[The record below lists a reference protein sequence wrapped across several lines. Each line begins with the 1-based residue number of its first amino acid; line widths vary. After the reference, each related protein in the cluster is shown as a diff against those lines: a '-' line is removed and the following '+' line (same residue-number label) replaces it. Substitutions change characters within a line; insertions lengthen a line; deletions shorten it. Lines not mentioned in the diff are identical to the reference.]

1 MDSTG
6 DSDVRLNNL
15 SKKYDLSTDLIK
27 ELFVQTEKQKFKL
40 LVDEAVYT
48 KNRHFRLFGSSKQ
61 RKKVPLVTSKSNEY
75 VPVQSGDSTP
85 NLCIFLDS
93 LVTYFSWEVTRVLE
107 FQNDKYGKRKS
118 DGRGKVERT
127 EKSETM
133 AAESLIHP
141 QVDIFIRNLISPNGR
156 IRRKTFFSDS
166 STILYEITGFRYCDN
181 IKREHKSNNIKYVV
195 DLQVLGFYQKC
206 YDPDCVDFRSAIIP
220 LPDEI
225 RFLYEE
231 DSVFDGVTDITE
243 IEDFWEEDE
252 DFLRVVQVDTG
263 STSQLIDD
271 GADDE
276 LSNVLD
282 CTEAMLDMTW

>member
-1 MDSTG
+1 M
-6 DSDVRLNNL
+6 

-75 VPVQSGDSTP
+75 VPVQSGDSTA

-107 FQNDKYGKRKS
+107 FQNDKSGKRKS
-118 DGRGKVERT
+118 DGRGKVERA

-156 IRRKTFFSDS
+156 IRRKVFFSDS
-166 STILYEITGFRYCDN
+166 STILYEIMGFRYCDN

-206 YDPDCVDFRSAIIP
+206 YDPDCVDFRSAIRP

-263 STSQLIDD
+263 SNSQLIDD